1 MRWGQLRT
9 QRALCGAAGG
19 PGKPFGSPPINDTC
33 HPPQSTSL
41 DKARKGAP
49 PLTASASRSCRD
61 LTRLPARCLFVPQL
75 TRPLFVSAPRT
86 PLSFSPLPKTGEV
99 FDSALRNL
107 GSTRSRSC
115 KIPRPDHA
123 FRRAFPRSNFGLSA
137 PRGECASR
145 PGILQGGWHR
155 S

>member
-1 MRWGQLRT
+1 VRWGQLRT

-86 PLSFSPLPKTGEV
+86 PLSFSLLPKTGEA

-107 GSTRSRSC
+107 GSTRRSSC
-115 KIPRPDHA
+115 KIPRSDHA